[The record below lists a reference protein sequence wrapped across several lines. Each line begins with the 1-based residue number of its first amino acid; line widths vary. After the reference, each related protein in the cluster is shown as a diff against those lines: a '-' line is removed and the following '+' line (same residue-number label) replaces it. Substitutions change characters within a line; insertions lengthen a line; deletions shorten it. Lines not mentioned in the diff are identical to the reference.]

1 MNEALIYLDSSA
13 IVKLIVPEPE
23 TGALLELLAEWP
35 ERVSSALARV
45 EVSRAVKRA
54 GDDPIAM
61 QRTGEVLD
69 RLSLIR
75 IDAEVLSAAANMPP
89 TELRTLDAIHL
100 ATALSLGD
108 QLGALVA
115 YDARLAKAAGT
126 NGLTTLS
133 PA

>member
-100 ATALSLGD
+100 ASALRV
-108 QLGALVA
+108 GAREMLV
-115 YDARLAKAAGT
+115 YDRRLADAAEAAG
-126 NGLTTLS
+126 LEVLS
-133 PA
+133 PGA